1 MYSFINLSYSSSWC
15 SLGKTDHFW
24 KQIMSVDKYLYIFA
38 SQRKAFV
45 YFISASWLVIAYDL
59 VGDRCEDD
67 ITINKI
73 FLLYFVKQKDSM
85 LQWVCTVVGHRGIQS
100 LHPMIISP
108 PVTLL
113 TALVN
118 KSELTQVQNQLQLQL
133 QHQNKKFMTIFH

>member
-38 SQRKAFV
+38 SQMKAFV
-45 YFISASWLVIAYDL
+45 YFISAWWLVIAYDL

-100 LHPMIISP
+100 LHLYSSRSQRYPITSSNDHFAPSHFTDCIS
-108 PVTLL
+108 
-113 TALVN
+113 
-118 KSELTQVQNQLQLQL
+118 
-133 QHQNKKFMTIFH
+133 

>member
-1 MYSFINLSYSSSWC
+1 M
-15 SLGKTDHFW
+15 
-24 KQIMSVDKYLYIFA
+24 
-38 SQRKAFV
+38 
-45 YFISASWLVIAYDL
+45 VIAYDL